1 MNVPSSSPIEG
12 KISASAIPQGRPSHA
27 GDLQPGQPSINEQL
41 DSATHKDGLRLGFLF
56 RNSEELGGIA
66 VYTRELLDHLL
77 EIDQK
82 NSYFVFFGSRDSL
95 GTYAHHPRVREV
107 YVPCISKFFWD
118 QAQVAAE
125 AQRLDLDVMFSPKMS
140 SPLFFRG
147 KKVFSIH
154 GAEQFVFAKE
164 YPLMDRLYVRAFL
177 PLFAKASR
185 RVIAM
190 TESAKNDLVEP
201 LGIPADRIAVI
212 APGVKDVF
220 YRRVSEEEN
229 RAMRERFGLPESF
242 LLHVGLV
249 WGAKNFGVFP
259 QVLELLNREH
269 PIQLAHAG
277 GNRRGGIRKD
287 GLKNKHIDEL
297 GYVPDEDLA
306 ALYQS
311 AVALVFPSLYEGFGI
326 PLLEAMVSGCP
337 IVSTDWGAM
346 KEVCG
351 DAALLVDSRNPEEIA
366 AAVESILMNPGLR
379 EDLINR
385 GLARARAFS
394 WERTA
399 RETLDVLVEVTE
411 QNGNAVSTPLPPLPA
426 PNVAS
431 NSSSKKSRIGDL
443 LKIGVSLSLLAFLIS
458 RVDMAAVGA
467 TLRNMRLDFF
477 LLAFVMNH
485 FDRFLQAGKW
495 WALVR
500 STGVRFS
507 LMQAVAN
514 TYAGNFAGQFLPAG
528 VGGDVV
534 RVMLLHQRRL
544 PAIEVAAS
552 IVVERLFG
560 LYAIVLIASLAIA
573 GGRHTAMDLPPNT
586 QNFMTILFAVMTV
599 GLALSFTARAEKLF
613 ATSIRAMNALP
624 FRLRFLSKVHE
635 LFLAYRRYA
644 SRHTTLMLYFLLSI
658 VEVMLVIL
666 VHFVVCRA
674 LHIQIGLWPLMVIVP
689 ATLIM
694 QRIPISMNGIGVQ
707 EGMLSWFF
715 MSAGYGLDT
724 GLSLSIALRILEL
737 GILIPGGVFLWRHR
751 RAPQPSGEP
760 TPASSP
766 STPTSPR

>member
-1 MNVPSSSPIEG
+1 M
-12 KISASAIPQGRPSHA
+12 
-27 GDLQPGQPSINEQL
+27 
-41 DSATHKDGLRLGFLF
+41 F

-77 EIDQK
+77 KIDQE
-82 NSYFVFFGSRDSL
+82 NTYYVFFGTRDSL
-95 GTYAHHPRVREV
+95 GAYAGLPRVQEV
-107 YVPCISKFFWD
+107 YVPCVSKFFWD
-118 QAQVAAE
+118 QAQVPAKAE
-125 AQRLDLDVMFSPKMS
+125 RLEIDVMFSPKMS

-147 KKVFSIH
+147 RKVFSIH

-164 YPLMDRLYVRAFL
+164 YPLVDRLYVKAFL

-190 TESAKNDLVEP
+190 TESAKSDLVEP

-212 APGVKDVF
+212 HPGAKDVLR
-220 YRRVSEEEN
+220 RRVSEEEK
-229 RAMRERFGLPESF
+229 RAVRERYSLPESF

-249 WGAKNFGVFP
+249 WGAKNFA
-259 QVLELLNREH
+259 VLPRVLDLLNRDHSIE
-269 PIQLAHAG
+269 LAHAG
-277 GNRRGGIRKD
+277 GNRRGGMRKD
-287 GLKNKHIDEL
+287 SAKNQYIREL

-326 PLLEAMVSGCP
+326 PLLEAMASGCP
-337 IVSTDWGAM
+337 VVSTNWGAM

-366 AAVESILMNPGLR
+366 AAVSSLLKNPGLR
-379 EDLINR
+379 EDLIHR
-385 GLARARAFS
+385 GFARARAFS

-399 RETLDVLVEVTE
+399 RETLDVLVDVTKE
-411 QNGNAVSTPLPPLPA
+411 NSASAAPMHSQNSESPVDPKDAA
-426 PNVAS
+426 
-431 NSSSKKSRIGDL
+431 KKRRIGDL
-443 LKIGVSLSLLAFLIS
+443 IKIGVSLSLLAFLIS
-458 RVDMAAVGA
+458 RVDLAAVGA
-467 TLRNMRLDFF
+467 TLRHMRLDLF
-477 LLAFVMNH
+477 LVAFVMNH
-485 FDRFLQAGKW
+485 LDRFLQAGKW

-534 RVMLLHQRRL
+534 RVMLLHRMKL

-560 LYAIVLIASLAIA
+560 LFALVTIASLAIA
-573 GGRHTAMDLPPNT
+573 GGRYTRIDLPGNLDKI
-586 QNFMTILFAVMTV
+586 MLALLVAMSA
-599 GLALSFTARAEKLF
+599 GLVLSFTPRAEKF
-613 ATSIRAMNALP
+613 FGTTIRALNALP

-644 SRHTTLMLYFLLSI
+644 SRHTVLMLYFLLSI
-658 VEVMLVIL
+658 LEVMLVIL
-666 VHFVVCRA
+666 LHLVVCRA
-674 LHIQIGLWPLMVIVP
+674 LNIQIGLMPLMVIVP

-707 EGMLSWFF
+707 EGMLSYFF
-715 MSAGYGLDT
+715 MTMGYGLDT

-737 GILIPGGVFLWRHR
+737 GLLIPGGYFLWRHR
-751 RAPQPSGEP
+751 RAPQSAAEP
-760 TPASSP
+760 MPASVPPSP
-766 STPTSPR
+766 TNPR